1 MHPNQINTKKTNAI
15 YFGRRVAPSPPHAER
30 PDLDEDGIALQRT
43 IVENKDSIAA
53 LIIEPCVQGAGGM
66 RFYNPQFLVKAR
78 QLCDDHGILLICDEI
93 ATGFGRAGGGELWGS
108 SLAVK
113 ENGDKVVPDIM
124 CLGKALTGGYMTLA
138 ATIATE
144 EVAKGVSKG
153 DPALPLMHGPTF
165 MANPLACSVALES
178 IGLLMREEGG
188 EPWWKTRVGKI
199 NAALTRQLEPAQKF
213 QGVGENG
220 EGVAQGG
227 SHRLPPLLY
236 INY

>member
-1 MHPNQINTKKTNAI
+1 MHPNLEKLTQSTS
-15 YFGRRVAPSPPHAER
+15 VVPSLAPPPHAER

-199 NAALTRQLEPAQKF
+199 NAALTRQLEPAQNF

-227 SHRLPPLLY
+227 SHHLPPPS